1 MSESSENAQ
10 SPAVASFWKR
20 ILPRTILGLASL
32 LFFMSIAA
40 AFSGAA
46 LFAYY
51 RFELDETRQR
61 VVEVESSIADQ
72 VEAGQQIID
81 ADTAEATTEIEALLD
96 ELEQFAASGQTLD
109 ELLDGVRESV
119 YLVST
124 LDENGQA
131 SVGTAFVLFSD
142 SERSFLLTSYTTVRA
157 ATADPGPGV
166 TVRRDGEEIGVQLS
180 SWDPGRDL
188 ALLVAEDAPNLPPV
202 KIADPSSVTSG
213 DRAFAVSG
221 LGSGGASIVQ
231 GTLVDVAANAITHDV
246 PIGPQFQ
253 GGPMLNSNGRAHR
266 HLVAGLRPVGVPGRC
281 RLLRRSRVG
290 SVCRGRAVSRRPHR
304 LNSVSRRRRTGPS
317 TEPSWS
323 STWSSSCCW
332 SWSTSSWSAPARPA
346 VPDRRRTVRH
356 CRSTRSPTEHRGRT
370 RAARAAVLRWRPP

>member
-1 MSESSENAQ
+1 MSET
-10 SPAVASFWKR
+10 SFWKR
-20 ILPRTILGLASL
+20 ILPKTILGLASL

-81 ADTAEATTEIEALLD
+81 ADTQEAAAEINSLLD

-109 ELLDGVRESV
+109 ELVEGVGESV

-142 SERSFLLTSYTTVRA
+142 SERSFLLTSFTTVRA
-157 ATADPGPGV
+157 ATVEPGPAVSV
-166 TVRRDGEEIGVQLS
+166 TRAGGEIGVQLT

-188 ALLVAEDAPNLPPV
+188 ALLVAEDAPNLPPIE
-202 KIADPSSVTSG
+202 IADPSSVTTG
-213 DRAFAVSG
+213 DRAFAVTG
-221 LGSGGASIVQ
+221 LGTEGPSIAQGGII
-231 GTLVDVAANAITHDV
+231 DVAANAISHDL

-253 GGPMLNSNGRAHR
+253 GGPLLNSSGALIAISSRAYAP
-266 HLVAGLRPVGVPGRC
+266 LGFPPDAVFFGVPVREAC
-281 RLLRRSRVG
+281 AEVVQCPEDL
-290 SVCRGRAVSRRPHR
+290 
-304 LNSVSRRRRTGPS
+304 TG
-317 TEPSWS
+317 
-323 STWSSSCCW
+323 
-332 SWSTSSWSAPARPA
+332 
-346 VPDRRRTVRH
+346 
-356 CRSTRSPTEHRGRT
+356 
-370 RAARAAVLRWRPP
+370 